1 MFIFGRI
8 KQNQVKRI
16 NDYFIS
22 ELLGKTDDAFEHARI
37 HFMLRLAF
45 IFTILFSF
53 PVIFD
58 YVLGYEKAVVL
69 HSMGLVGIILMPWII
84 KKQQNIDKTINLFF
98 SIGFFVELGTT
109 MMINPEKID
118 PMVISWAMFFMIL
131 SALLQRG
138 KVRLLFSCF
147 LFWVP
152 IIYLILNISL
162 KGQLNVKWII
172 QEGAENPPIF
182 LMFFPIIL
190 SIYSIWS
197 HTITISEAQQT
208 ISEQKQIIE
217 EKNKDIIDS
226 IRYAKRI
233 QNSLLPTDKYIEK
246 SFKRLKDK

>member
-1 MFIFGRI
+1 M
-8 KQNQVKRI
+8 KKVTE
-16 NDYFIS
+16 YFIG
-22 ELLGKTDDAFEHARI
+22 ELLRKTEDAFEHARI

-58 YVLGYEKAVVL
+58 YILGYEKAVIL
-69 HSMGLVGIILMPWII
+69 HSVGLLGIVLMPWII
-84 KKQQNIDKTINLFF
+84 KKQQNIDSTINLFF
-98 SIGFFVELGTT
+98 SIGFFVEFGTT

-131 SALLQRG
+131 SALIQRG
-138 KVRLLFSCF
+138 KVRILFSCF
-147 LFWVP
+147 LFWLP

-190 SIYSIWS
+190 SIYSIWTHTTTIS
-197 HTITISEAQQT
+197 QAKDTITS
-208 ISEQKQIIE
+208 QKQIIE
-217 EKNKDIIDS
+217 EKNKDITDS
-226 IRYAKRI
+226 INYARRI
-233 QNSLLPTDKYIEK
+233 QQSQLPTEKYIDK

>member
-1 MFIFGRI
+1 MIIFDWI
-8 KQNQVKRI
+8 KQNRVKRI
-16 NDYFIS
+16 NDYFIG
-22 ELLGKTDDAFEHARI
+22 ELLSKTEDAFEHARI

-58 YVLGYEKAVVL
+58 YLLGYEKAVIL
-69 HSMGLVGIILMPWII
+69 HSVGFLGIILMPWII

-98 SIGFFVELGTT
+98 SIGCFVEIGTT

-131 SALLQRG
+131 SALIQRG

-147 LFWVP
+147 LFWLP

-162 KGQLNVKWII
+162 KGQLNVNWII
-172 QEGAENPPIF
+172 QEGAENPPIV

-197 HTITISEAQQT
+197 HTITIGEAQQT
-208 ISEQKQIIE
+208 IIEQKHIIE
-217 EKNKDIIDS
+217 EKNKDITDS
-226 IRYAKRI
+226 IQYAKRI
-233 QNSLLPTDKYIEK
+233 QNSLLPTEKYIDK
-246 SFKRLKDK
+246 SFKRLKK